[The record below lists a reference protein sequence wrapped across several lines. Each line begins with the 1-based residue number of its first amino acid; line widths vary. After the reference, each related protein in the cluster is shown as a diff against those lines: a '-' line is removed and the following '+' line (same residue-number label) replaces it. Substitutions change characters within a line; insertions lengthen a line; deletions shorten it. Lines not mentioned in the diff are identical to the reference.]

1 MDFDSNVIERAAEA
15 ACQAWLR
22 NDLSAALPDRT
33 PADYPLDS
41 QEWADFWQRL
51 GIPRRN
57 TFRAEARAV
66 LRNAGMPVPDATSEL
81 SPLALLAIP
90 EITAWLEKTAPDLRY
105 KTACDGLAVA
115 CVLLKR
121 EIAEPDDENEES

>member
-1 MDFDSNVIERAAEA
+1 MELDSNAVERAAEA

-22 NDLSAALPDRT
+22 TDLSAALPDRT

-41 QEWADFWQRL
+41 QEWSDFWQGL
-51 GIPRRN
+51 GIARRN

-66 LRNAGMPVPDATSEL
+66 LRSASEPMPGTTEL

-90 EITAWLEKTAPDLRY
+90 EITAWLEKTAPGLRY
-105 KTACDGLAVA
+105 KTARDGLAVA
-115 CVLLKR
+115 CALLKR
-121 EIAEPDDENEES
+121 EITEPDDEDEGS